1 MPLTAGQWGSV
12 VTKAGEDL
20 DSAMKLATAYDAN
33 ATYPAAL
40 PGVTKYQGTM
50 SGATRTAIRTDFL
63 ALIDGVISAL
73 TTARN
78 TP

>member
-1 MPLTAGQWGSV
+1 MPLSAGQWGAV
-12 VTKAGEDL
+12 VSKAGQDL
-20 DSAMKLATAYDAN
+20 DDALKLAIAYDAN

-73 TTARN
+73 TAARN